1 MNIIPYTLDHYKGV
15 MDLMRRTPG
24 ITVRDTDSKSATE
37 RYLARNPNLSFLCL
51 DNGQV
56 IGCAMCGHDG
66 RRGYLQHVV
75 VEEAHR
81 GQGIASTLV
90 ERCLV
95 ELEKI
100 GIYKTHIDVLVE
112 NTEAQEYW
120 ARRGWQKRDD
130 IDRYSIIRSGNQ
142 NA

>member
-1 MNIIPYTLDHYKGV
+1 MNIIPYTLDHHEGV

-24 ITVRDTDSKSATE
+24 IVVRDTDSKSATA
-37 RYLARNPNLSFLCL
+37 RYLTRNPNLSFLCV
-51 DNGQV
+51 DQGRIV
-56 IGCAMCGHDG
+56 GCAMCGHDG

-81 GQGIASTLV
+81 GQGIANTLV

-100 GIYKTHIDVLVE
+100 GIYKTHLDVLVE

-130 IDRYSIIRSGNQ
+130 IGRYSIIRSGNQ